1 MCGLTGWMS
10 FQRNLNEHETI
21 AHAMTQTMAN
31 RGPDDGGIWVDKH
44 IFLGHRRLAVI
55 DLEGG
60 HQPMEAKNEHGSIA
74 VISYTGEVYNYRE
87 LREELIAAGHQFR
100 TQSDTEVVLKS
111 YLEWGESFVQRLN
124 GMYAFAIWDIVRQ
137 ELLLVRDRMGVKPLY
152 YYPLQDEVLF
162 GSEPKAILAHP
173 EVEAVVDTEGLR
185 EIFSIVKTPGHAV
198 FRGMFE
204 VKPGTVLKFNSR
216 GKSERQYWRLEAREH
231 TDDLETTIDVVRELL
246 TDIVQRQ
253 MVADVPLGTLLSG
266 GLDSSALT
274 AIGAK
279 VLKEQGRQDPL
290 LAFSIDFVGH
300 AERFSS
306 NVQWADPDTPFA
318 IEVAKHVGAEHINV
332 MLNHNDIM
340 DPGVRK
346 ATLHAQD
353 LPVSTGD
360 MEYSLYLLCS
370 ALRERVTVA
379 LSGEGA
385 DELFGGYTWFH
396 DPEAVK
402 LNSFPWHHPF
412 AKAGGIKALRKLGLW
427 DSLKLE
433 EYIQRR
439 YDQALQEIPKLNGES
454 EHEARMRQITYLNL
468 TRWENFL
475 LDRNDRI
482 SMAVGLEVRV
492 PFLDHRLIEYVFNTP
507 WAMKSFD
514 GREKSLLRAT
524 MRGVLPDSVLDR
536 KKNPYPSTQDEK
548 YELALRER
556 VKSILKPNA
565 PILNLVS
572 EKNIRELLDTPLG
585 TYTVG
590 GPWSARAVLERLVE
604 FDSWVTDY
612 GVTVILEDRSA
623 ILEAIYLEDQPAI
636 LEAT

>member
-10 FQRNLNEHETI
+10 FQRNLNKYETI
-21 AHAMTQTMAN
+21 AHEMTETMVN
-31 RGPDDGGIWVDKH
+31 RGPDDGGVWLDKH
-44 IFLGHRRLAVI
+44 IFLGHRRLSVI

-60 HQPMEAKNEHGSIA
+60 HQPMEAGNEDGSKA

-87 LREELIAAGHQFR
+87 LREELIAAGYEFR
-100 TQSDTEVVLKS
+100 TQSDTEVVLKA
-111 YLEWGESFVQRLN
+111 YLAWGESFVDRLN
-124 GMYAFAIWDIVRQ
+124 GMYAFAIWDVLQ
-137 ELLLVRDRMGVKPLY
+137 EELILVRDRMGVKPLY

-162 GSEPKAILAHP
+162 GSEPKAILSHP
-173 EVEAVVDTEGLR
+173 EIEAVIDSEGLR

-198 FRGMFE
+198 FQGMFE
-204 VKPGTVLKFNSR
+204 VKPGTIMKFNR
-216 GKSERQYWRLEAREH
+216 KGKSERQYWQLEAHEH
-231 TDDLETTIDVVRELL
+231 TDDLETTIDEIRNLL

-274 AIGAK
+274 ALGAK
-279 VLKEQGRQDPL
+279 VLKSQDRKDPL
-290 LAFSIDFVGH
+290 LAFSIDFIGH
-300 AERFSS
+300 AENFSS
-306 NVQWADPDTPFA
+306 NVQWEDPDTPFA

-332 MLNHNDIM
+332 MLDHHDIM
-340 DPGVRK
+340 NPEVRK

-353 LPVSTGD
+353 LPISTGD

-370 ALRERVTVA
+370 ALRERLTVA

-396 DPEAVK
+396 DPEAVE

-412 AKAGGIKALRKLGLW
+412 AKAGGIKALRDLGLW
-427 DSLKLE
+427 DSLELD
-433 EYIQRR
+433 EYIERR
-439 YDQALQEIPKLNGES
+439 YEQAVQDMPKLDGES
-454 EHEARMRQITYLNL
+454 KLEARMRQINYLNL

-482 SMAVGLEVRV
+482 SMSVGLEVRV

-507 WAMKSFD
+507 WAMKNFD
-514 GREKSLLRAT
+514 GREKSLLRAA
-524 MRGVLPDSVLDR
+524 MRGLLPDSVLDR

-548 YELALRER
+548 YELALREQ

-572 EKNIRELLDTPLG
+572 EKNIRKLLDTPLG
-585 TYTVG
+585 TYSVG

-604 FDSWVTDY
+604 FDFWVTDY
-612 GVTVILEDRSA
+612 SVTLDLEDQRA
-623 ILEAIYLEDQPAI
+623 LLEAI
-636 LEAT
+636 